1 MESYLADKER
11 VRQQME
17 SYLKSMGQTQPQIT
31 ATHAPKFKGDL
42 LDEMIGQY
50 IT

>member
-11 VRQQME
+11 VIQQME
-17 SYLKSMGQTQPQIT
+17 SYLKTMGQPHIS
-31 ATHAPKFKGDL
+31 ATLAPKFKGDL